1 MEKLICLDV
10 DGTLVSG
17 SLTIEPRVRHALEMC
32 IGKKL
37 IVSGRTTKELFE
49 LDVDYDMIG
58 SNGGEI
64 FKDYRMIQKLSI
76 GYGVAKEVHDYL
88 SLKKQIC
95 VIHTNN
101 GRFINEQSKSLVR
114 KVTDE
119 IASTRTE
126 DLIELEKISDFMFE
140 HIYGKSIKVKDVLKH
155 VITNGYVINK
165 LETFFQG
172 DKEVQMTEMKS
183 LFETDIFCSAIT
195 NIEIVPKG
203 ANKGS
208 AIARYVG
215 TEKYTIF
222 AVGDGDN
229 DYEML
234 EHADV
239 GIAMGNASEKLKSVA
254 DHIVGT
260 YDEMGIL
267 EAFEIISNYQQ

>member
-17 SLTIEPRVRHALEMC
+17 SLTIEPRVRHALERC
-32 IGKKL
+32 IGKKM

-64 FKDYRMIQKLSI
+64 FKDHRMIQKLSI
-76 GYGVAKEVHDYL
+76 SYGTAKEVHDYL
-88 SLKKQIC
+88 VLKKQIC
-95 VIHTNN
+95 VVHTNN

-114 KVTDE
+114 EITDE
-119 IASTRTE
+119 IASTRTNDQE
-126 DLIELEKISDFMFE
+126 EVKRISDFMLE
-140 HIYGKSIKVKDVLKH
+140 HIFGKSIKVKDVLKH

-165 LETFFQG
+165 VETFYQG

-183 LFETDIFCSAIT
+183 LFETDIFCSAVT

-239 GIAMGNASEKLKSVA
+239 AIAMGNASEKLKSIA
-254 DHIVGT
+254 DHVVGT